1 MRQLKNIFIFAFVFG
16 MMCIALPA
24 LAQDRGQWMNEIRQ
38 YRRTYMAKELGLS
51 REQQNKFFPL
61 YEEMEAQTSQIDE
74 DVRVME
80 SRLNEAQDVT
90 DLEYEKCA
98 EAMYDAKVRQ
108 ADIEKNSMEKFKDV
122 LTRKQLFDLKR
133 VERQFQREL
142 LKQHQRLRSQRTQN

>member
-1 MRQLKNIFIFAFVFG
+1 